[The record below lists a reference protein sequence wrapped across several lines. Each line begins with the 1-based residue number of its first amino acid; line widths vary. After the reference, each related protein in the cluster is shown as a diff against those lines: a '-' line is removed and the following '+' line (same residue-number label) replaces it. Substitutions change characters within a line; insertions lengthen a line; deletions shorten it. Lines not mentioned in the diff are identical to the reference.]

1 MHSIISNAAPGN
13 KPGQRRRKRRY
24 VLTAE
29 FLFFF
34 FLSGLANSK
43 EDAVN
48 LTLDEALV
56 IALRDNK
63 DILLNTEKLTQA
75 KAGIGEAKSGFLPEI
90 NLNSY
95 ATRTRGLYR
104 KDINNY
110 SFQAGLRQYL
120 YQGGKAVNTLKQARY
135 KAEAQE
141 QGLAKAIDEI
151 ILEVKKAFYALLM
164 AKEFAGM
171 NGKILENSSRHLE
184 SALLRY
190 EKGEASESEVLKAKS
205 LLAQSES
212 LSESSVNQLESANLL
227 LKSILYIEEKTPI
240 EIKGDFSYTPEEIAV
255 DEAILQA
262 LSLRPEIKQY
272 EAQVLADNAQIE
284 ISKAGN
290 KPAIYGSLD
299 YYSRSTTSLTFSP
312 SRGWQDYNAI
322 GFTLSWPIFDGWAT
336 KYKVEQ
342 AISGLKQARIL
353 QDKLKVDV
361 AAEVKEAYL
370 SLNSA
375 LAMLEAREKDIELY
389 ADNLKV
395 IQGKYK
401 DGIVSALDL
410 ADAELAL
417 FIQRFNQK
425 QVLYDCLT
433 AKARLDKATGVEAK

>member
-1 MHSIISNAAPGN
+1 MSPEMKLSQPSRQPNPRMYIFRAAVISLFVFCG
-13 KPGQRRRKRRY
+13 
-24 VLTAE
+24 TARPE
-29 FLFFF
+29 
-34 FLSGLANSK
+34 
-43 EDAVN
+43 EDAVA
-48 LTLDEALV
+48 LTLDEALA

-63 DILLNTEKLTQA
+63 DILLNQEKLTQA
-75 KAGIGEAKSGFLPEI
+75 KAAIGEAGSGFLPEF

-104 KDINNY
+104 KDINAY
-110 SFQAGLRQYL
+110 SFQAGLKQYI
-120 YQGGKAVNTLKQARY
+120 YRGGKSANTLKQARY
-135 KAEAQE
+135 KADAQE

-151 ILEVKKAFYALLM
+151 ILEVKKTFYTLLM
-164 AKEFAGM
+164 AKELAGM
-171 NGKILENSSRHLE
+171 NGKILENSGRHLE

-212 LSESSVNQLESANLL
+212 LGESSVNQLESANLL
-227 LKSILYIEEKTPI
+227 LKSILSIEEKTAI
-240 EIKGDFSYTPEEIAV
+240 DIKGDFSYTPEEIAV
-255 DEAILQA
+255 DGAILKA

-272 EAQVLADNAQIE
+272 EAEVLADNAQVE

-290 KPAIYGSLD
+290 RPDIYGSFD
-299 YYSRSTTSLTFSP
+299 YYSRSTTSLSFSP
-312 SRGWQDYNAI
+312 SKGWQDYNVI
-322 GFTLSWPIFDGWAT
+322 GFTLSWPVFDGWET

-342 AISGLKQARIL
+342 AISGLRQARIL
-353 QDKLKVDV
+353 RDKLKVDV

-375 LAMLEAREKDIELY
+375 LAVLEARKKDIELY
-389 ADNLKV
+389 ADNFKV

-417 FIQRFNQK
+417 LIQRFNQK
-425 QVLYDCLT
+425 QALYECLT
-433 AKARLDKATGVEAK
+433 AKVKLDNATGGG

>member
-1 MHSIISNAAPGN
+1 MLSIISNAVAGN
-13 KPGQRRRKRRY
+13 MPGQLRRKRRY
-24 VLTAE
+24 VLTAA
-29 FLFFF
+29 FLFIF
-34 FLSGLANSK
+34 FLSGIAHSK
-43 EDAVN
+43 EEAVT
-48 LTLDEALV
+48 LTLDEALA

-75 KAGIGEAKSGFLPEI
+75 KAGIGEARSGFLPEI

-104 KDINNY
+104 KDINTY
-110 SFQAGLRQYL
+110 SFQAGLKQYL
-120 YQGGKAVNTLKQARY
+120 YRGGKSANTLKQARY
-135 KAEAQE
+135 KADAQE

-151 ILEVKKAFYALLM
+151 ILEVKKAFYTLLM
-164 AKEFAGM
+164 AKESAGM

-212 LSESSVNQLESANLL
+212 LGESSANQLESANLL
-227 LKSILYIEEKTPI
+227 LKSVLSIEEKTPI
-240 EIKGDFSYTPEEIAV
+240 DIKGDFSYTPEEIAV
-255 DEAILQA
+255 DQAILKA

-272 EAQVLADNAQIE
+272 DAQALADNAQIE

-290 KPAIYGSLD
+290 RPDIYGSFD
-299 YYSRSTTSLTFSP
+299 YYSRSTISLSFSP
-312 SRGWQDYNAI
+312 SKGWQDYNVI
-322 GFTLSWPIFDGWAT
+322 GFTLSWPVFDGWAT

-361 AAEVKEAYL
+361 AEEVKEAYL

-375 LAMLEAREKDIELY
+375 LAILEARKKDIELY
-389 ADNLKV
+389 ADNFKV
-395 IQGKYK
+395 IQEKYK

-417 FIQRFNQK
+417 LIQRFNQK
-425 QVLYDCLT
+425 QALYDCLT
-433 AKARLDKATGVEAK
+433 AKAKLDKATGGG